1 MQILAYQ
8 TVHRILL
15 NKERKTPWIFVD
27 WQWQSMSQ
35 IELTSRSED
44 EKREIAREV
53 AGQKQRLKEEGNNNR
68 GKRPRNSSSADN
80 NPFRD

>member
-1 MQILAYQ
+1 
-8 TVHRILL
+8 
-15 NKERKTPWIFVD
+15 
-27 WQWQSMSQ
+27 MSQ

>member
-1 MQILAYQ
+1 
-8 TVHRILL
+8 
-15 NKERKTPWIFVD
+15 
-27 WQWQSMSQ
+27 MSQ

-53 AGQKQRLKEEGNNNR
+53 VGQKRRLKDEGNNNP

-80 NPFRD
+80 NSFRDKISVNCSTSLFTL

>member
-1 MQILAYQ
+1 
-8 TVHRILL
+8 
-15 NKERKTPWIFVD
+15 
-27 WQWQSMSQ
+27 MSQ

-80 NPFRD
+80 NPFCDKISVNCSTFLFTL

>member
-1 MQILAYQ
+1 
-8 TVHRILL
+8 
-15 NKERKTPWIFVD
+15 
-27 WQWQSMSQ
+27 MSQ

-53 AGQKQRLKEEGNNNR
+53 AGQKRRLKGEGNNNR